1 VACLSRI
8 SKDQVKHVAHLAR
21 LAVTDE
27 EAEMLTEQLDKIIGF
42 AEELN
47 ELDTDNVEPTTH
59 VLELKNVLREDEVRN
74 SVSVDEAMK
83 NAPAQKDGQF
93 KVPNILE

>member
-1 VACLSRI
+1 LSRI

-42 AEELN
+42 AEELK

-59 VLELKNVLREDEVRN
+59 VLELKNVLREDKVRN

>member
-1 VACLSRI
+1 LSRI

>member
-1 VACLSRI
+1 LSRI

-42 AEELN
+42 AEELK

>member
-1 VACLSRI
+1 LSRI

-74 SVSVDEAMK
+74 SVSVDEAMR

>member
-1 VACLSRI
+1 MSRI

-21 LAVTDE
+21 LAVTEE

>member
-1 VACLSRI
+1 LSRI

-21 LAVTDE
+21 LAVTEE
-27 EAEMLTEQLDKIIGF
+27 EAELLTEQLDKIIGF

-59 VLELKNVLREDEVRN
+59 VLELKNILREDEVRN
-74 SVSVDEAMK
+74 SVSVEEALK

>member
-1 VACLSRI
+1 MSRI

-42 AEELN
+42 AEELK

-59 VLELKNVLREDEVRN
+59 VLELKNVLREDKVRN